1 MGPRDGLG
9 NSNNKALI
17 AIYVFMLPIEEI
29 LLNLLGFQYFL
40 KVSICLGFH
49 AANAYLLK

>member
-1 MGPRDGLG
+1 MGPGAGLV

-17 AIYVFMLPIEEI
+17 TTDIFMLPIEEI
-29 LLNLLGFQYFL
+29 LLKLLGLQYYV

-49 AANAYLLK
+49 AANAHLLK